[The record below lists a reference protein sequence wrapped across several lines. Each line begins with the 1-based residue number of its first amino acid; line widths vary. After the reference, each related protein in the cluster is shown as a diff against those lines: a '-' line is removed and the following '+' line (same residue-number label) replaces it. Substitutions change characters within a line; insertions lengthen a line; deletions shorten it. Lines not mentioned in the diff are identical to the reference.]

1 VLSHNTYLMEYSKD
15 HQIRAGSKEAKELL
29 KRSFGRS
36 REPKKRSGE
45 PKYRNK
51 KQLGDDGSMYDSL
64 LECAYGNLLF
74 LRKKTKD
81 IADYKRQVCLHLYV
95 NGEKICDYF
104 IDFVV
109 THTNGRTELVEVKG
123 FPTPEWKK
131 KWNLTKAL
139 IPTGEIPGVPKD
151 ALLTLVK
158 KGTKKGFDSQTVIL
172 NYK

>member
-1 VLSHNTYLMEYSKD
+1 MEYSKD

-36 REPKKRSGE
+36 REPKNRPAE
-45 PKYRNK
+45 TKYRNK
-51 KQLGDDGSMYDSL
+51 KQLGDDGRMYDSI
-64 LECAYGNLLF
+64 LECSYGNSLF
-74 LRKKTKD
+74 FRKKSKD
-81 IADYKRQVCLHLYV
+81 ILDYKCQVCLHLYV

-104 IDFVV
+104 IDFVII
-109 THTNGRTELVEVKG
+109 HNNGRTELVEVKG

-139 IPTGEIPGVPKD
+139 IPTGEIPGIPKD

-158 KGTKKGFDSQTVIL
+158 KGTSKGFHSDTLVL